1 MTTVSEALAAADVA
15 AERSG
20 ITGKPVDVARAHA
33 RMRAREYRSLS
44 VWGKV
49 KSVWDYLLDDIR
61 SAWWMP
67 ASLPTLQRAWAARF
81 PDRERVPGGNALLY
95 GGWVAYNHTLG
106 LALPAVALA
115 AVGGLTA
122 LVWAARH
129 PARLLLTGL
138 ITTAL
143 IGLIF
148 IN

>member
-1 MTTVSEALAAADVA
+1 MTTVSDAFAAADVA
-15 AERSG
+15 AEG
-20 ITGKPVDVARAHA
+20 GTAPQNAFDVARAHT
-33 RMRAREYRSLS
+33 RARARDYRSLS
-44 VWGKV
+44 VLSKTRYIA
-49 KSVWDYLLDDIR
+49 STVWADIR
-61 SAWWMP
+61 SAWWWP
-67 ASLPTLQRAWAARF
+67 QSLPTFRQAWAERF

-95 GGWVAYNHTLG
+95 GGWTAYNHTLG
-106 LALPAVALA
+106 LLLPAVAVVIVGA
-115 AVGGLTA
+115 ATG